1 MQIKI
6 HEGYRKTIA
15 LSDTNLI
22 GKTFEENIK
31 KIELKEGFFKGEEKN
46 KQEIIKILKHMA
58 KEDATFNII
67 GKESVQ
73 TALEA
78 GIIDKQGI
86 IKIDNIPIA
95 LVLL

>member
-6 HEGYRKTIA
+6 HEGYRKTVA

-22 GKTFEENIK
+22 GKTFDQDIKEIKIREN
-31 KIELKEGFFKGEEKN
+31 FFQGEEKN
-46 KQEIIKILKHMA
+46 KQETIEILKDLA

-67 GKESVQ
+67 GQESVQ
-73 TALEA
+73 TALES
-78 GIIDKQGI
+78 GIIDQQGI

-95 LVLL
+95 LILL

>member
-6 HEGYRKTIA
+6 HEGYRTTIA
-15 LSDTNLI
+15 LCDSNLI
-22 GKTFEENIK
+22 GKTFEQDIRR
-31 KIELKEGFFKGEEKN
+31 IEIKEGFFKGEEKN
-46 KQEIIKILKHMA
+46 KQEVIQILKDMQ

-67 GKESVQ
+67 GKESIK

-86 IKIDNIPIA
+86 IEIQDVPIA
-95 LVLL
+95 LILL